1 MCRSFFY
8 AVLTYCAL
16 PITVTARSWSKN
28 EHFSL
33 YREKAREEKEGKHR
47 LWERCVNRLRFSA
60 VSIAA
65 AREKREGG
73 FFAQA
78 ACRRS
83 FALPFLPE
91 YQGLFCI
98 IVRRNRA
105 KVLLYPFIK
114 VKAHGFCIGNPE
126 PAHPVTL
133 AGNPV
138 LAGDSAKRVKQILVG
153 NRNNTFLFASWLG
166 ELEALRLVALAGTDR
181 KYSCFRIQQTQNK
194 GGITQVLKHFL
205 GESHAILIQEHVR
218 VATFAIMNSFLLLRY
233 LYFSHGTAIPEVS
246 VSAVGSV
253 LSAVYLPLLITLI
266 LTTGFLE
273 HKLSANV
280 TNLMDG
286 LRAVAGGDYS
296 VRLKTD
302 KHQLLDDLCEDFNR
316 MAEELQSVRTLREDF
331 VNSYSHEFKTP
342 ITAIKG
348 FAELLSEPDLT
359 EEERQQYLRIIQDES
374 VRLAEL
380 TNRTLLL
387 TKLQSQRFLPD
398 QTTFS
403 LDEQI
408 RRCAILCAH
417 SWEEKR
423 LTFSAELESV
433 DCTSNE
439 ELLRQVWINLL
450 NNAIRYTPPGGE
462 IGVELRQVGG
472 EAVVRVWDTGSGMT
486 PEVQSHIFEKYYQGA
501 AEDKKQ
507 GLGLGLSIVHR
518 IIELTE
524 GRIEVAS
531 QPQQGSSFTVY
542 LPLNQKGA

>member
-1 MCRSFFY
+1 MKKKH
-8 AVLTYCAL
+8 
-16 PITVTARSWSKN
+16 SK
-28 EHFSL
+28 
-33 YREKAREEKEGKHR
+33 YRKTWL
-47 LWERCVNRLRFSA
+47 LW
-60 VSIAA
+60 
-65 AREKREGG
+65 
-73 FFAQA
+73 
-78 ACRRS
+78 
-83 FALPFLPE
+83 
-91 YQGLFCI
+91 
-98 IVRRNRA
+98 
-105 KVLLYPFIK
+105 
-114 VKAHGFCIGNPE
+114 
-126 PAHPVTL
+126 
-133 AGNPV
+133 
-138 LAGDSAKRVKQILVG
+138 
-153 NRNNTFLFASWLG
+153 
-166 ELEALRLVALAGTDR
+166 VALEG
-181 KYSCFRIQQTQNK
+181 
-194 GGITQVLKHFL
+194 L
-205 GESHAILIQEHVR
+205 

-233 LYFSHGTAIPEVS
+233 LYLSHGTAIPEAS
-246 VSAVGSV
+246 VSAAGSV

-316 MAEELQSVRTLREDF
+316 MTEELQSVRTLREDF

-374 VRLAEL
+374 ARLAEL

-417 SWEEKR
+417 SWEEKH

-462 IGVELRQVGG
+462 IGVELRRVGG
-472 EAVVRVWDTGSGMT
+472 EADVRVWDTGSGMT

-501 AEDKKQ
+501 AEDKKH

-518 IIELTE
+518 TIELTE
-524 GRIEVAS
+524 GRIEVDS
-531 QPQQGSSFTVY
+531 QPEQGSSFTVY
-542 LPLNQKGA
+542 LPLNQRGA

>member
-1 MCRSFFY
+1 MKKKH
-8 AVLTYCAL
+8 
-16 PITVTARSWSKN
+16 SK
-28 EHFSL
+28 
-33 YREKAREEKEGKHR
+33 YRKIWL
-47 LWERCVNRLRFSA
+47 LW
-60 VSIAA
+60 
-65 AREKREGG
+65 
-73 FFAQA
+73 
-78 ACRRS
+78 
-83 FALPFLPE
+83 
-91 YQGLFCI
+91 
-98 IVRRNRA
+98 
-105 KVLLYPFIK
+105 
-114 VKAHGFCIGNPE
+114 
-126 PAHPVTL
+126 
-133 AGNPV
+133 
-138 LAGDSAKRVKQILVG
+138 
-153 NRNNTFLFASWLG
+153 
-166 ELEALRLVALAGTDR
+166 VALEG
-181 KYSCFRIQQTQNK
+181 
-194 GGITQVLKHFL
+194 L
-205 GESHAILIQEHVR
+205 

-233 LYFSHGTAIPEVS
+233 LYLSRGTAIPEAS
-246 VSAVGSV
+246 VSAAGSV

-316 MAEELQSVRTLREDF
+316 MTEELQSVRTLREDF

-374 VRLAEL
+374 ARLAEL

-417 SWEEKR
+417 SWEEKH

-450 NNAIRYTPPGGE
+450 NNAIRCTPPGGE

-472 EAVVRVWDTGSGMT
+472 EAVVRVWDTGMGMT

-501 AEDKKQ
+501 AEDKKH

-524 GRIEVAS
+524 GRIEVDS
-531 QPQQGSSFTVY
+531 QPEQGSSFTVY